1 MKPGFAILR
10 PATVLLLALSLFV
23 ASPVEAKA
31 LKVGEPFPV
40 IKLPTLG
47 KAEFSTDTLKGKT
60 VVIYFWNNLCGC
72 TEQLLALKGFLSRQE
87 KKPFA
92 FVTVNE
98 GQARAVPEAFLRDNR
113 LFYQV
118 LLDSDLALGRKQLG
132 IRVLPT
138 VFIIGKDG
146 LLKEKLIGMVDTRK
160 LQSIIERHL

>member
-10 PATVLLLALSLFV
+10 SATLLLLALSLL
-23 ASPVEAKA
+23 AAPPVEAKA
-31 LKVGEPFPV
+31 LKVGEPFPAF
-40 IKLPTLG
+40 KLPTLG
-47 KAEFSTDTLKGKT
+47 KAEFSTATLKGKT

-72 TEQLLALKGFLSRQE
+72 TEQLLALKGFISRQE

-98 GQARAVPEAFLRDNR
+98 GQSRGVPEAFLRDNR
-113 LFYQV
+113 LSYQV
-118 LLDSDLALGRKQLG
+118 LLDTDMALGKKQLG

-160 LQSIIERHL
+160 LQSIIERYL

>member
-1 MKPGFAILR
+1 VALC
-10 PATVLLLALSLFV
+10 LLSA
-23 ASPVEAKA
+23 APVQAKA
-31 LKVGEPFPV
+31 LKVGESFPAF
-40 IKLPTLG
+40 KLPSLG
-47 KAEFSTDTLKGKT
+47 KADFSTDTLKGKT

-72 TEQLLALKGFLSRQE
+72 TEQLLALKGFISRQE

-98 GQARAVPEAFLRDNR
+98 GQSRAIPESFLRDNR
-113 LFYQV
+113 LSYQV
-118 LLDSDLALGRKQLG
+118 LLDTDMALGKKQLG

-160 LQSIIERHL
+160 LQSIIERYL

>member
-10 PATVLLLALSLFV
+10 YATVQLLALSLFT
-23 ASPVEAKA
+23 APPVEAKA
-31 LKVGEPFPV
+31 LKVGEPFPAF
-40 IKLPTLG
+40 KLQTLG
-47 KAEFSTDTLKGKT
+47 KADFSTDTLKGKT

-72 TEQLLALKGFLSRQE
+72 TDQLLALKGFISRQE

-98 GQARAVPEAFLRDNR
+98 GQARAIPEVFLRDNR
-113 LFYQV
+113 LSYQV
-118 LLDSDLALGRKQLG
+118 LLDTDMALGRKQLG

-138 VFIIGKDG
+138 VFIIGRDG
-146 LLKEKLIGMVDTRK
+146 LLKEKLIGMVDTHK